1 MPRKGSSMQEV
12 LDHFRKH
19 SQTEE
24 RRKKKLKDRAS
35 GEMRQSYLML
45 IAQ

>member
-24 RRKKKLKDRAS
+24 RRNKKLKDRAS